1 MGEGVAPITEFQDR
15 CLKPLGHP
23 SVFTTQALS
32 NAAFGREVPIA
43 SGARDSFLIFRDP
56 RLPCAHARRP
66 RQIAPQTPRA
76 RSCIE
81 PRSCGEWDCGPNAPI
96 VAHDRQNGTAM
107 TAAQAVA
114 TCFTF
119 FFFSRMNRTPT
130 SHPSIRTNSQ
140 RRYASP

>member
-1 MGEGVAPITEFQDR
+1 MAPITEFQDR

-32 NAAFGREVPIA
+32 NAAFGREVPTA
-43 SGARDSFLIFRDP
+43 SGARDSFLIFRD
-56 RLPCAHARRP
+56 RVCLARMRAVP
-66 RQIAPQTPRA
+66 VRWHRKRRAPGRA
-76 RSCIE
+76 SSRVHVAM
-81 PRSCGEWDCGPNAPI
+81 WDCGERPERASF
-96 VAHDRQNGTAM
+96 AHDRQNGTAK